1 MAGGIATNVIAVKHD
16 RPPKQVIWDDLEGW
30 LDKIQPTGSDCVVCV
45 YERPHKTAG
54 GILMPET
61 SSRVAEDKFQG
72 VVGLIVK
79 LGPNFGSHERALGL
93 KPMPQV
99 NDWIAFKSV
108 DCVPFTLGARSM
120 RLLQGNFIRM
130 VLSNPDCVI

>member
-1 MAGGIATNVIAVKHD
+1 MAGSVATSVIEVKHFED
-16 RPPKQVIWDDLEGW
+16 PKQVIWRDLNGW

-45 YERPHKTAG
+45 YERPQTTAG
-54 GILMPET
+54 GIIVPET
-61 SSRVAEDKFQG
+61 ASRISEDKFQG

-79 LGPNFGSHERALGL
+79 LGPNYGAHERALGL

-99 NDWIAFKSV
+99 GDWVAFRTI
-108 DCVPFTLGARSM
+108 DCVAFVLGKRSM

-130 VLSNPDCVI
+130 VLSNPDCIV

>member
-1 MAGGIATNVIAVKHD
+1 MSGMATNVIQVKHHID
-16 RPPKQVIWDDLEGW
+16 PKKVIWDDLKDW

-45 YERPHKTAG
+45 YERPKETAG
-54 GILMPET
+54 GILIPENA
-61 SSRVAEDKFQG
+61 SRVSEDKFQG

-99 NDWIAFKSV
+99 NDWVAFKTI
-108 DCVPFTLGARSM
+108 DCVAFVLGKRSM

-130 VLSNPDCVI
+130 VLSDPDAVI

>member
-1 MAGGIATNVIAVKHD
+1 MTVATNVIQVKHHQD
-16 RPPKQVIWDDLEGW
+16 PKKLIWADMEGW
-30 LDKIQPTGSDCVVCV
+30 LDKIQPTGSDCVICV
-45 YERPHKTAG
+45 YERPKETAG

-61 SSRVAEDKFQG
+61 SSRVSEDKFQG

-79 LGPNFGSHERALGL
+79 LGPNYGTHERALGL

-99 NDWIAFKSV
+99 GDWVAFRTV
-108 DCVPFTLGARSM
+108 DCVAFTLGNRSM

-130 VLSNPDCVI
+130 ILTSPDAII